1 VCYSMKQYLAHLVGD
16 GLLNKYLSK
25 KKVKKVESRPFRGSK
40 RNDHEMPILG
50 DGRPWSR
57 KGRKSMENV
66 EEKMK
71 CSGIWR
77 IRERLLLEMENLVK
91 MKSRSGAMVWKVARG
106 DEGEG

>member
-1 VCYSMKQYLAHLVGD
+1 MATEEPVFGR
-16 GLLNKYLSK
+16 
-25 KKVKKVESRPFRGSK
+25 SR
-40 RNDHEMPILG
+40 G

-57 KGRKSMENV
+57 RGRKSMENV

-77 IRERLLLEMENLVK
+77 IRERLLSEMVNLVK